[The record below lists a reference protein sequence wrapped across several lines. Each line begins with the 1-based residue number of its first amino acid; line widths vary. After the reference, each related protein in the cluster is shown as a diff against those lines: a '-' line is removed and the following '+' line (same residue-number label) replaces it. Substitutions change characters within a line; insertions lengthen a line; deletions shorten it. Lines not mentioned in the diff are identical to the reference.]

1 MDAVNN
7 FDILVDDA
15 IDQLASD
22 NVSDGVECLVAL
34 AHVFA
39 KAGCGIQSFY
49 DMRKFIIQQAIEK
62 TDAYFIQTKVELAEK
77 QLREFRDGRRSII
90 VH

>member
-15 IDQLASD
+15 IEQLSSD
-22 NVSDGVECLVAL
+22 HINEGVDCLVAL

-39 KAGCGIQSFY
+39 KAGCDMQSFL
-49 DMRKFIIQQAIEK
+49 DMRKFIIQQATEK

-77 QLREFRDGRRSII
+77 QLMEFRDGKRSII